1 MPMIRVA
8 REDYD
13 EKSKDEI
20 LDDLEKALND
30 RERVEQELEKLK
42 RELRK
47 YKGPNTPPSAHPHL
61 KSVAALA
68 PRAQKRGAPN
78 GHPGSTRPRQAP
90 HEERR
95 IMADECPCC
104 HCHDLVKIRDRH
116 QQLEDA
122 PPEIKPRIIDVT
134 RGVFK
139 CRGCGLRFDARD
151 HRTPLQGRFGVNMMV
166 LVILLKFVLRGV
178 LRKTARFLEAC
189 SGCPL
194 APASVQAIISRASAA
209 ATSEYEAIKTRIRMA
224 RIVYA
229 DETSFRVLGT
239 NWWCWVFRSDTDML
253 LVLRPSRGANV
264 LEEILGKRYKGILVC
279 DCWNAYG
286 TLPHAKVQ
294 RCWSHLL
301 RKAKLL
307 TTPEGK
313 AFYDQLGALFACIER
328 FNRNKCTRA
337 KRMQRYERLTTEL
350 QRLLDHYATYRE
362 DEELYSVL
370 SYIGNHLGEWFTC
383 VKLAGAEPTNNFAEQ
398 AIRETVIVRKIIGA
412 FRSEQGPETY
422 TTIASL
428 LATWQLQ
435 KKDLRT
441 ELTRTLTA
449 TMC

>member
-1 MPMIRVA
+1 MTVIRVA
-8 REDYD
+8 REDYED
-13 EKSKDEI
+13 KSKDEI
-20 LDDLEKALND
+20 LDDLEDALNEN
-30 RERVEQELEKLK
+30 ERLK

-61 KSVAALA
+61 KPAAEPA
-68 PRAQKRGAPN
+68 SRRHKRGAPK
-78 GHPGSTRPRQAP
+78 GHPGTTRPRQAP

-95 IMADECPCC
+95 IMAEECPNC
-104 HCHDLVKIRDRH
+104 HSHDLVKIRDRH
-116 QQLEDA
+116 QQLEDV
-122 PPEIKPRIIDVT
+122 PPEVKPRVIDVT
-134 RGVFK
+134 RGVHR

-151 HRTPLQGRFGVNMMV
+151 YRTPLQGRFGINMMV
-166 LVILLKFVLRGV
+166 LVILLKFVVRGV
-178 LRKTARFLEAC
+178 LRKTASFLEAC

-209 ATSEYEAIKTRIRMA
+209 ATREYDAIKVRIRRA

-239 NWWCWVFRSDTDML
+239 NWWCWVFRSDTDLL
-253 LVLRPSRGANV
+253 LVLRPSRGSNV
-264 LEEILGKRYKGILVC
+264 VEEILGHSYRSILVC

-286 TLPHAKVQ
+286 TLPYARVQ

-307 TTPEGK
+307 ATSEGK
-313 AFYDQLGALFACIER
+313 ALYDQIGALFARIER
-328 FNRNKCTRA
+328 FNAKKRTRA
-337 KRMQRYERLTTEL
+337 ERERRYEQLTEEL
-350 QRLLDHYATYRE
+350 QRLLDHYAAYRD
-362 DEELYSVL
+362 DEELHSVL

-383 VKLAGAEPTNNFAEQ
+383 VKLTGVEPTNNFAEQ

-412 FRSEQGPETY
+412 FRSEHGPETY

-435 KKDLRT
+435 EKDLRT

>member
-1 MPMIRVA
+1 MIRVA
-8 REDYD
+8 REDYED
-13 EKSKDEI
+13 KSKDEI

-30 RERVEQELEKLK
+30 RERAERELEKLK

-61 KSVAALA
+61 KPVAAPVA
-68 PRAQKRGAPN
+68 RKHERGAPK
-78 GHPGSTRPRQAP
+78 GHPGTTRSWQAP

-95 IMADECPCC
+95 IMADECPGC
-104 HCHDLVKIRDRH
+104 HGHDLAKIRDRH

-139 CRGCGLRFDARD
+139 CRVCGLRFDARD

-194 APASVQAIISRASAA
+194 APASVQAIISRASTA
-209 ATSEYEAIKTRIRMA
+209 ATNEYDAIKTRIRKA
-224 RIVYA
+224 RIAYA

-239 NWWCWVFRSDTDML
+239 NWWCWVFRSDTDLL
-253 LVLRPSRGANV
+253 LVLRPSRGSNV
-264 LEEILGKRYKGILVC
+264 VEEILGKRFRGILVC

-286 TLPHAKVQ
+286 TLPYAKVQ

-301 RKAKLL
+301 RKAKAL

-313 AFYDQLGALFACIER
+313 ALYNQLGALFARIER
-328 FNRNKCTRA
+328 FNTKRRTRA
-337 KRMQRYERLTTEL
+337 ERVRRYEQLTAQM
-350 QRLLDHYATYRE
+350 QRLLDHYAIYRN
-362 DEELYSVL
+362 DEELYATL

-383 VKLAGAEPTNNFAEQ
+383 VKLAGVEPTNNFAEQ

>member
-1 MPMIRVA
+1 MMIRVA
-8 REDYD
+8 REDYTD
-13 EKSKDEI
+13 KSKDEI
-20 LDDLEKALND
+20 LDDLEDALNEN
-30 RERVEQELEKLK
+30 ERLK

-61 KSVAALA
+61 KPVAA
-68 PRAQKRGAPN
+68 PVQRRHKRGAPE
-78 GHPGSTRPRQAP
+78 GHPGTTRPWQAP

-95 IMADECPCC
+95 IMATECPGC
-104 HCHDLVKIRDRH
+104 HGHHLDKIRNRH
-116 QQLEDA
+116 QQLEEA
-122 PPEIKPRIIDVT
+122 PPEIKPRVIDVT
-134 RGVFK
+134 RGVYR
-139 CRGCGLRFDARD
+139 CRGCSLRFDARD
-151 HRTPLQGRFGVNMMV
+151 HRTPLQGRFGINIMV
-166 LVILLKFVLRGV
+166 LVILLKFVVRGV

-209 ATSEYEAIKTRIRMA
+209 ATSEYDAIKMRIRKA

-279 DCWNAYG
+279 DCWTAYG
-286 TLPHAKVQ
+286 TLPYARVQ

-301 RKAKLL
+301 RKAKAL

-313 AFYDQLGALFACIER
+313 ELYSNLTALFTRIER
-328 FNRNKCTRA
+328 FNKQ
-337 KRMQRYERLTTEL
+337 KRSRDERVRRYEQLTGEL
-350 QRLLDHYATYRE
+350 QRLLDHYAAYR
-362 DEELYSVL
+362 DEELYGAL
-370 SYIGNHLGEWFTC
+370 SYVGNHLGEWFTC
-383 VKLAGAEPTNNFAEQ
+383 VKLAGVEPTNNFAEQ

-412 FRSEQGPETY
+412 FRSEHGPETY

-435 KKDLRT
+435 EKDLRT

>member
-1 MPMIRVA
+1 MILCDKNDLRK
-8 REDYD
+8 
-13 EKSKDEI
+13 KSKDELI
-20 LDDLEKALND
+20 DELYDALVEKDRLE
-30 RERVEQELEKLK
+30 

-61 KSVAALA
+61 KPVAAPTL
-68 PRAQKRGAPN
+68 QGHKRGAPM
-78 GHPGSTRPRQAP
+78 GHPGTTRPWQAP

-95 IMADECPCC
+95 IMTEECPGC
-104 HCHDLVKIRDRH
+104 HCHDLAKIRDRH
-116 QQLEDA
+116 QQLEEA
-122 PPEIKPRIIDVT
+122 PPEVKPRVIAVT
-134 RGVFK
+134 RGVYR
-139 CRGCGLRFDARD
+139 CRGCGLTFDARD

-178 LRKTARFLEAC
+178 LRKTAKFLEAC

-194 APASVQAIISRASAA
+194 APASVHAIISRASAA
-209 ATSEYEAIKTRIRMA
+209 AASEYDAIKARIRKA

-229 DETSFRVLGT
+229 DETSFRVLGK
-239 NWWCWVFRSDTDML
+239 NWWCWVFRSDTDLL

-264 LEEILGKRYKGILVC
+264 LEEILGKHYKGVLVC

-286 TLPHAKVQ
+286 TLATARVQ

-301 RKAKLL
+301 RKAKAL
-307 TTPEGK
+307 TTPEGE
-313 AFYDQLGALFACIER
+313 ALYTRLGALFARIER
-328 FNRNKCTRA
+328 FNAKQRTRA
-337 KRMQRYERLTTEL
+337 ERVRRYEQLTTEL
-350 QRLLDHYATYRE
+350 QRLLDHYAAYHN
-362 DEELYSVL
+362 DEELHGVL
-370 SYIGNHLGEWFTC
+370 SYIGTHLDEWFTC
-383 VKLAGAEPTNNFAEQ
+383 VKLANIEPTNNFAEH

-412 FRSEQGPETY
+412 FRSEKGPETY

-435 KKDLRT
+435 EKDLRT

>member
-1 MPMIRVA
+1 MVVRV
-8 REDYD
+8 RGP
-13 EKSKDEI
+13 
-20 LDDLEKALND
+20 
-30 RERVEQELEKLK
+30 VK

-47 YKGPNTPPSAHPHL
+47 YKGSNTPPSAHPHL
-61 KSVAALA
+61 KPVAAQA
-68 PRAQKRGAPN
+68 PRGHKRGAPK
-78 GHPGSTRPRQAP
+78 GHPGTTRPWQVP
-90 HEERR
+90 HEKRH
-95 IMADECPCC
+95 IMADECPGC

-139 CRGCGLRFDARD
+139 CRSCGLKFDARD

-194 APASVQAIISRASAA
+194 APASVQAIITRASAA
-209 ATSEYEAIKTRIRMA
+209 TTREYDAIKTRIRKA
-224 RIVYA
+224 RIIYA

-253 LVLRPSRGANV
+253 LVLRPSRGSSV
-264 LEEILGKRYKGILVC
+264 VEEILGRNYRGILVC
-279 DCWNAYG
+279 DCWTAYG
-286 TLPHAKVQ
+286 TLPYARVQ

-307 TTPEGK
+307 TTTEGK
-313 AFYDQLGALFACIER
+313 AFYHQLGALFARIER
-328 FNRNKCTRA
+328 FNTKHHTRA
-337 KRMQRYERLTTEL
+337 ERVRCYEQLTAKL
-350 QRLLDHYATYRE
+350 QHLLDHYAACRDD
-362 DEELYSVL
+362 DELHAVL

-383 VKLAGAEPTNNFAEQ
+383 VKIVGVEPTNNFAEQ

-412 FRSEQGPETY
+412 FRSDQGPETY

-428 LATWQLQ
+428 LASWQLQ

-441 ELTRTLTA
+441 ELTRTLSA

>member
-1 MPMIRVA
+1 MIRVD
-8 REDYD
+8 RQDYTD
-13 EKSKDEI
+13 KSKDEI
-20 LDDLEKALND
+20 LDELEDALNELD
-30 RERVEQELEKLK
+30 RVK
-42 RELRK
+42 RALRK

-61 KSVAALA
+61 KPAAV
-68 PRAQKRGAPN
+68 PTRKHKRGAPK
-78 GHPGSTRPRQAP
+78 GHPGTTRPWQAP

-95 IMADECPCC
+95 IMAEECPGC

-122 PPEIKPRIIDVT
+122 PPETKPRIIDVT

-139 CRGCGLRFDARD
+139 CRGCGLKFDARD

-209 ATSEYEAIKTRIRMA
+209 ATYEYDAIKARIRSA
-224 RIVYA
+224 RIIYA
-229 DETSFRVLGT
+229 DETSFRVLGK
-239 NWWCWVFRSDTDML
+239 NWWVWVFRSDTDLL

-264 LEEILGKRYKGILVC
+264 LEEILGHGYKGVLVC

-286 TLPHAKVQ
+286 TLLYAKVQ

-301 RKAKLL
+301 RKAKVLI
-307 TTPEGK
+307 TPAGK
-313 AFYDQLGALFACIER
+313 EFYNQLGALFARIER
-328 FNRNKCTRA
+328 FNTKKRTRA
-337 KRMQRYERLTTEL
+337 ERVRRYEQLTTEL
-350 QRLLDHYATYRE
+350 QRLLNHYAAYRD
-362 DEELYSVL
+362 DEELIGVL
-370 SYIGNHLGEWFTC
+370 SYISNHLGEWFTC
-383 VKLAGAEPTNNFAEQ
+383 VKLAGVEPTNNFAEQ

-412 FRSEQGPETY
+412 FRSEQGPEIY
-422 TTIASL
+422 TTLASL

-435 KKDLRT
+435 EKDLRT